1 MPKKKMKKDERVNVN
16 LDYGEEVTVAESP
29 GGRVQVRVPEFP
41 EPCNW
46 VRVVEIAGSDTIEL
60 AYWCSDE
67 WCESPEQAADV
78 MGAIM
83 GAIVSVNCGTYPVKA

>member
-1 MPKKKMKKDERVNVN
+1 M
-16 LDYGEEVTVAESP
+16 
-29 GGRVQVRVPEFP
+29 
-41 EPCNW
+41 
-46 VRVVEIAGSDTIEL
+46 RVVEIAGSDTIEL